1 MSYLKSKSFDDMV
14 RQKYAETPS
23 DAISYKKFKAMTK
36 KSTMHLLS
44 GSSPSLFSFQYN
56 DEDEHV
62 EVTKHLTHLLSKKFD
77 EEILQHYNNDESVNT
92 IINYKM
98 FKESCANFQLLMLFH
113 DLESKRTVKP
123 QQT

>member
-36 KSTMHLLS
+36 KSMMHFLS

-56 DEDEHV
+56 DKNERT
-62 EVTKHLTHLLSKKFD
+62 EVVNFLTYLLSKEFD
-77 EEILQHYNNDESVNT
+77 DEVLQNYNNDESVNT

-98 FKESCANFQLLMLFH
+98 FKETCANDMLMMLFY
-113 DLESKRTVKP
+113 DLESKRT
-123 QQT
+123 